1 MNTIKLTAMAFGL
14 AAANVFAQEASTA
27 QTANQPAVEPTKA
40 TDVAVEK
47 KGPEFKVSG
56 KAEFDAYAHAST
68 AQDQRIYHSYAST
81 IDVDFN
87 VKFNE
92 NWSAF
97 AEIEADGNSEDP
109 FVTYKKAYIQYNRGD
124 NFTLRVGDLTFSE
137 GAFSFYNYDDAGIYA
152 AGMREHDIRGLDMQL
167 YGFQFGLGFGRGS
180 NDFSCSKNISCYGEA
195 NKSYDIHLAY
205 QFDIAGQSFRPFFHY
220 KSWQTKDENELHA
233 GLHTDL
239 LLGPFDI
246 HAVYGLH
253 ADRMKKSYP
262 NATHALL
269 AEPTLNLGRVL
280 IKTGIF
286 FAFFDDDM
294 DKATIHESGDAY
306 EIPEYKFAYGE
317 IDFKA
322 TDIFTAGFVG
332 EWHTNTIDNTKE
344 LGSVNFGPRLYFSPV
359 ENLNMKGFVK
369 VVVPVGDDWKKDE
382 HDKWVSTTDYGKD
395 ASFYFGLE
403 TIFNF

>member
-332 EWHTNTIDNTKE
+332 EWHTNTLDNTKE

-359 ENLNMKGFVK
+359 ENLNMTGFVK

-403 TIFNF
+403 TVFKF

>member
-40 TDVAVEK
+40 TDVTVEK
-47 KGPEFKVSG
+47 KGPELKVSG
-56 KAEFDAYAHAST
+56 KAEFDAYAQAST
-68 AQDQRIYHSYAST
+68 AQDQRFYHSYAST

-124 NFTLRVGDLTFSE
+124 NFTLRLGDLTFSE

-152 AGMREHDIRGLDMQL
+152 AGMREPDIRGLDMQL

-395 ASFYFGLE
+395 VSFNFGLE
-403 TIFNF
+403 TVFKF

>member
-14 AAANVFAQEASTA
+14 AAANVFAQEASTT

-332 EWHTNTIDNTKE
+332 EWHTNTLDNTKE

-359 ENLNMKGFVK
+359 ENLNMTGFVK

-403 TIFNF
+403 TVFKF

>member
-56 KAEFDAYAHAST
+56 KAEFDAYANAST

-359 ENLNMKGFVK
+359 ENLNMTGFVK
-369 VVVPVGDDWKKDE
+369 VIVPVGDDWKKDE

-403 TIFNF
+403 TVFNF

>member
-14 AAANVFAQEASTA
+14 AAANVFSQEATTA

-205 QFDIAGQSFRPFFHY
+205 QFDIAGQTFRPFFHY

-359 ENLNMKGFVK
+359 ENLNMTGFVK

-403 TIFNF
+403 TVFKF

>member
-403 TIFNF
+403 TVFNF

>member
-1 MNTIKLTAMAFGL
+1 MNTIKLTAMALGL

-294 DKATIHESGDAY
+294 NKATIHESGDAY

-359 ENLNMKGFVK
+359 ENLNMTGFVK

-403 TIFNF
+403 TVFKF

>member
-294 DKATIHESGDAY
+294 NKATIHESGDAY

-359 ENLNMKGFVK
+359 ENLNMTGFIK

-403 TIFNF
+403 TVFKF

>member
-262 NATHALL
+262 NASHALL

-403 TIFNF
+403 TVFNF

>member
-40 TDVAVEK
+40 TDVTVEK

>member
-14 AAANVFAQEASTA
+14 AAANVFAQEATTA

-47 KGPEFKVSG
+47 KGPEFKASG

-403 TIFNF
+403 TVFNF

>member
-359 ENLNMKGFVK
+359 ENLNMTGFVK

-403 TIFNF
+403 TVFKF

>member
-14 AAANVFAQEASTA
+14 AAANVFSQEATTA

-359 ENLNMKGFVK
+359 ENLNMTGFVK

-403 TIFNF
+403 TVFKF

>member
-1 MNTIKLTAMAFGL
+1 
-14 AAANVFAQEASTA
+14 
-27 QTANQPAVEPTKA
+27 
-40 TDVAVEK
+40 
-47 KGPEFKVSG
+47 
-56 KAEFDAYAHAST
+56 
-68 AQDQRIYHSYAST
+68 
-81 IDVDFN
+81 
-87 VKFNE
+87 
-92 NWSAF
+92 
-97 AEIEADGNSEDP
+97 
-109 FVTYKKAYIQYNRGD
+109 
-124 NFTLRVGDLTFSE
+124 
-137 GAFSFYNYDDAGIYA
+137 
-152 AGMREHDIRGLDMQL
+152 MREHDIRGLDLQL
-167 YGFQFGLGFGRGS
+167 YGLQFGVGFGRGN
-180 NDFSCSKNISCYGEA
+180 NDVSCLNSESFPCDYGES
-195 NKSYDIHLAY
+195 KSYDVHLAY
-205 QFDIAGQSFRPFFHY
+205 QFDIAGQTFRPFVHY
-220 KSWQTKDENELHA
+220 KSWQIKDANELHA

-253 ADRMKKSYP
+253 ADRLKKSYP

-269 AEPTLNLGRVL
+269 AEPTLNLGRVF

>member
-14 AAANVFAQEASTA
+14 AAANVFAQEATTA

-56 KAEFDAYAHAST
+56 KAEFDAYAHASA

-359 ENLNMKGFVK
+359 ENLNMTGFVK

-382 HDKWVSTTDYGKD
+382 HEKWVSTTDYGKD

-403 TIFNF
+403 TVFNF

>member
-359 ENLNMKGFVK
+359 ENLNMTGFAK

-403 TIFNF
+403 TVFKF

>member
-294 DKATIHESGDAY
+294 DKATIHKSGDAY

>member
-14 AAANVFAQEASTA
+14 AAANVFAQEATTA

-359 ENLNMKGFVK
+359 ENLNMTGFVK

-403 TIFNF
+403 TVFKF

>member
-14 AAANVFAQEASTA
+14 AAANVFAQEASTT

-359 ENLNMKGFVK
+359 ENLNMTGFAK

-403 TIFNF
+403 TVFKF

>member
-40 TDVAVEK
+40 TDVAIEK

-322 TDIFTAGFVG
+322 TDIFTAGFVC

-403 TIFNF
+403 TVFNF

>member
-14 AAANVFAQEASTA
+14 AAANVFAQEATTA

-87 VKFNE
+87 VKFNK

-97 AEIEADGNSEDP
+97 AEIEADGDDEAP
-109 FVTYKKAYIQYNRGD
+109 HVTYKKAYVQYNRGD

-359 ENLNMKGFVK
+359 ENLNMTGFVK

-403 TIFNF
+403 TVFKF

>member
-109 FVTYKKAYIQYNRGD
+109 FVTYKKAFIQYNRGD

-359 ENLNMKGFVK
+359 ENLNMTGFVK

-403 TIFNF
+403 TVFKF

>member
-382 HDKWVSTTDYGKD
+382 HEKWVSTTDYGKD

>member
-14 AAANVFAQEASTA
+14 AAANVFAQEATTA

-359 ENLNMKGFVK
+359 ENLNMTGFVK

-382 HDKWVSTTDYGKD
+382 HEKWVSTTDYGKD

-403 TIFNF
+403 TVFNF

>member
-359 ENLNMKGFVK
+359 ENLNMTGFIK

-403 TIFNF
+403 TVFNF

>member
-14 AAANVFAQEASTA
+14 AAANVFAQEATTA

-359 ENLNMKGFVK
+359 ENLNMTGFVK

-395 ASFYFGLE
+395 VSFYLGLE
-403 TIFNF
+403 TVFNF

>member
-322 TDIFTAGFVG
+322 TDSFPAGFVG

-403 TIFNF
+403 TVFKF